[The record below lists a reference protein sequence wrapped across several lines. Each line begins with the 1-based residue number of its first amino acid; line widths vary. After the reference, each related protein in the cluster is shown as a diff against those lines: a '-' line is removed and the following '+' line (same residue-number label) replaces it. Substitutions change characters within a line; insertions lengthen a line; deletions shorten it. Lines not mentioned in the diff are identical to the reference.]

1 MALLSTGDNGPREAV
16 AVEGLVKRFGTFTA
30 VDRISFNVT
39 RGEIF
44 GFLGPNGAGK
54 STTIRM
60 LCGLLLPTEGRGSVY
75 GFDLYTE
82 SERIK
87 QHLGYMSQRFSL
99 YEELTVRENLS
110 FYGGLY
116 GLDDRLK
123 LERSRWAMA
132 MADLADR
139 ADEPARS
146 LSGGWKQR
154 LALGC
159 ALLHEPPLLFLDE
172 PTAGVDP
179 ISRRRFWDL
188 IYDLAGRGVTVFV
201 TTHYLDEAEY
211 CDRLALIDRG
221 RIIAMGTPTELKTR
235 LMTRRVLELECEP
248 LIPAMERLAPSGL
261 ASGLAS
267 GLVDEVAIFGNT
279 LHLVVQ
285 DAGEAMARLRPFLAG
300 HGIVVH
306 RLEVITPS
314 LEDVFVS
321 LIQAQGALGA
331 PPAGA
336 GGDKRAGRGDS

>member
-1 MALLSTGDNGPREAV
+1 MAQSPTDDIGPMEAV
-16 AVEGLVKRFGTFTA
+16 EVEGLVKRFGAFTA
-30 VDRISFNVT
+30 VDRISFSVMK
-39 RGEIF
+39 GEIF

-60 LCGLLLPTEGRGSVY
+60 LCGLLLPTEGRGRVY
-75 GFDLYTE
+75 GFDLFTE

-99 YEELTVRENLS
+99 YEELTVRENLN

-116 GLDDRLK
+116 GLD
-123 LERSRWAMA
+123 ERAKRERNRWAMA

-235 LMTRRVLELECEP
+235 HMTRRVLELECEP

-261 ASGLAS
+261 A
-267 GLVDEVAIFGNT
+267 DEVAIFGNT
-279 LHLVVQ
+279 LHLVVR
-285 DAGEAMARLRPFLAG
+285 DAEGAIARLRPFLAG
-300 HGIVVH
+300 QGIVVH

-321 LIQAQGALGA
+321 LIQAQGALEA
-331 PPAGA
+331 LQAGA
-336 GGDKRAGRGDS
+336 AGDKRAGRGDD

>member
-1 MALLSTGDNGPREAV
+1 MALPAADNGPREAV
-16 AVEGLVKRFGTFTA
+16 EVEGLVKRFGTFTA
-30 VDRISFNVT
+30 VDRISFTVT

-60 LCGLLLPTEGRGSVY
+60 LCGLLLPTEGRGRVY

-99 YEELTVRENLS
+99 YEELTVQENLN

-116 GLDDRLK
+116 GLDEQAKRK
-123 LERSRWAMA
+123 RNRWAMT
-132 MADLADR
+132 MADLTER
-139 ADEPARS
+139 ADEPVRS

-201 TTHYLDEAEY
+201 TTHYLEEAEY
-211 CDRLALIDRG
+211 CDRLALINNG
-221 RIIAMGTPTELKTR
+221 RIIAMGTPTDLKTR
-235 LMTRRVLELECEP
+235 FMSRQVLELECDP
-248 LIPAMERLAPSGL
+248 LIPAMERLAP
-261 ASGLAS
+261 S

-279 LHLVVQ
+279 LHLV
-285 DAGEAMARLRPFLAG
+285 ARNAEEAMARVRPFLAG
-300 HGIVVH
+300 HNISVRRMGT
-306 RLEVITPS
+306 ITPS

-321 LIQAQGALGA
+321 LIQTQGG
-331 PPAGA
+331 PKNVTAGA
-336 GGDKRAGRGDS
+336 SGADRGGS

>member
-1 MALLSTGDNGPREAV
+1 MALSPEADNGPREAV
-16 AVEGLVKRFGTFTA
+16 EVEGLVKRFGAFTA
-30 VDRISFNVT
+30 VDRISFSVT

-54 STTIRM
+54 STTIRI
-60 LCGLLLPTEGRGSVY
+60 LCGLLLPTEGRGRVY

-82 SERIK
+82 SEQIK

-99 YEELTVRENLS
+99 YEELTVRENLN

-116 GLDDRLK
+116 GLN
-123 LERSRWAMA
+123 ERAKRERNRWAMT
-132 MADLADR
+132 MADLADL
-139 ADEPARS
+139 ADAPVRS

-211 CDRLALIDRG
+211 CDRLALINNG
-221 RIIAMGTPTELKTR
+221 RIIAMGTPTDLKMR
-235 LMTRRVLELECEP
+235 HMTRSVLEVECEP

-261 ASGLAS
+261 AE
-267 GLVDEVAIFGNT
+267 EVAIFGNT
-279 LHLVVQ
+279 LHLVVR
-285 DAGEAMARLRPFLAG
+285 DAGGTMARLSPFLAG
-300 HGIVVH
+300 HNISV
-306 RLEVITPS
+306 RRMETITPS

-321 LIQAQGALGA
+321 LIRAQGSQD
-331 PPAGA
+331 AGA
-336 GGDKRAGRGDS
+336 AGATGADHGES

>member
-1 MALLSTGDNGPREAV
+1 MVQSPTDDIGPMEAV
-16 AVEGLVKRFGTFTA
+16 EVEGLVKRFGAFTA
-30 VDRISFNVT
+30 VDRISFSVT
-39 RGEIF
+39 KGEIF

-60 LCGLLLPTEGRGSVY
+60 LCGLLLPTEGRGSIY

-99 YEELTVRENLS
+99 YEELTVRENLN

-116 GLDDRLK
+116 GLDEHAKR
-123 LERSRWAMA
+123 ERNRWAMA

-221 RIIAMGTPTELKTR
+221 RIIAMGTPTELKTSH
-235 LMTRRVLELECEP
+235 MTRRVLELECEP

-261 ASGLAS
+261 A
-267 GLVDEVAIFGNT
+267 DEVAIFGNT

-285 DAGEAMARLRPFLAG
+285 DAEEAMARLRPFLAG

-321 LIQAQGALGA
+321 LIQAQGVLEA
-331 PPAGA
+331 PQAGA
-336 GGDKRAGRGDS
+336 AGDKRAGRGNS

>member
-1 MALLSTGDNGPREAV
+1 MALPAADNGPRKAV
-16 AVEGLVKRFGTFTA
+16 EVEGLVKRFGTFTA
-30 VDRISFNVT
+30 VDRISFSVT

-60 LCGLLLPTEGRGSVY
+60 LCGLLLPTEGRGRVY

-87 QHLGYMSQRFSL
+87 QHIGYMSQRFSL
-99 YEELTVRENLS
+99 YEELTVQENLN

-116 GLDDRLK
+116 GLDEQAKR
-123 LERSRWAMA
+123 ERNRWAMT
-132 MADLADR
+132 MADLTER
-139 ADEPARS
+139 ADEPVRS

-201 TTHYLDEAEY
+201 TTHYLEEAEY
-211 CDRLALIDRG
+211 CDRLALINNG
-221 RIIAMGTPTELKTR
+221 RIIAMGTPTDLKTR
-235 LMTRRVLELECEP
+235 FMSRQVLELECDP
-248 LIPAMERLAPSGL
+248 LIPAMERLAP
-261 ASGLAS
+261 S

-279 LHLVVQ
+279 LHLV
-285 DAGEAMARLRPFLAG
+285 ARNAEEAMARVRPFLAEHNISVRRMG
-300 HGIVVH
+300 A
-306 RLEVITPS
+306 ITPS

-321 LIQAQGALGA
+321 LIQTQGG
-331 PPAGA
+331 PKNVTAGA
-336 GGDKRAGRGDS
+336 SGADRGGS

>member
-1 MALLSTGDNGPREAV
+1 MALPMADDGPREAV
-16 AVEGLVKRFGTFTA
+16 EVEGLVKRFGAFTA
-30 VDRISFNVT
+30 VDRISFSVT

-60 LCGLLLPTEGRGSVY
+60 LCGLLLPTEGRGRVY

-99 YEELTVRENLS
+99 YEELTVRENLN

-116 GLDDRLK
+116 GLDEPAKR
-123 LERSRWAMA
+123 ERNRWAMT
-132 MADLADR
+132 MADLTER
-139 ADEPARS
+139 ADEPVRS

-211 CDRLALIDRG
+211 CDRLALINNG
-221 RIIAMGTPTELKTR
+221 RIIAMGTPTDLKTR
-235 LMTRRVLELECEP
+235 FMSRQVLELECDP

-261 ASGLAS
+261 A
-267 GLVDEVAIFGNT
+267 DEVAIFGNT
-279 LHLVVQ
+279 LHLVVR

-300 HGIVVH
+300 YDIAVRRVDT
-306 RLEVITPS
+306 ITPS

-321 LIQAQGALGA
+321 LIQTQGDTKVGE
-331 PPAGA
+331 AGPS
-336 GGDKRAGRGDS
+336 GGGRGGA

>member
-1 MALLSTGDNGPREAV
+1 MGGAGGEEHLPPIQMTNGPRDAV
-16 AVEGLVKRFGTFTA
+16 VVDGLVKRFGAFTA
-30 VDRISFNVT
+30 VDRISFSVA

-44 GFLGPNGAGK
+44 GFLGPNGSGK

-60 LCGLLLPTEGRGSVY
+60 LCGLLLPTEGRGTVY
-75 GFDLYTE
+75 GFDLYTD

-116 GLDDRLK
+116 GLDNRLK
-123 LERSRWAMA
+123 AERSRWAME
-132 MADLADR
+132 MADLTER

-188 IYDLAGRGVTVFV
+188 IYDLSGRGVTVFV

-221 RIIAMGTPTELKTR
+221 RIIAMGTPTELKTHW
-235 LMTRRVLELECEP
+235 MTRPVLELECTP
-248 LIPAMERLAPSGL
+248 LIPAMERLTPSTI
-261 ASGLAS
+261 AE
-267 GLVDEVAIFGNT
+267 EVAIFGNT
-279 LHLVVQ
+279 LHLVVR
-285 DAGEAMARLRPFLAG
+285 DAEAAMARLRPFLAE
-300 HGIVVH
+300 HDIQIH
-306 RLEVITPS
+306 RLGVIPPS

-321 LIQAQGALGA
+321 LIQSQGVQ
-331 PPAGA
+331 GA
-336 GGDKRAGRGDS
+336 GGGAG

>member
-1 MALLSTGDNGPREAV
+1 MALLPTGDDGPREAV
-16 AVEGLVKRFGTFTA
+16 DVEGLVKRFGAFTA
-30 VDRISFNVT
+30 VDRISFRVT

-60 LCGLLLPTEGRGSVY
+60 LCGLLLPTEGRGRVY

-99 YEELTVRENLS
+99 YEELTVRENLN

-116 GLDDRLK
+116 GLD
-123 LERSRWAMA
+123 ERAKRERNRWAMT
-132 MADLADR
+132 MADLAGR
-139 ADEPARS
+139 ADEPVRS

-261 ASGLAS
+261 ASGLA
-267 GLVDEVAIFGNT
+267 DEVAIFGNT

-285 DAGEAMARLRPFLAG
+285 DADEAMARLRPFLAG

-321 LIQAQGALGA
+321 LIQAQGA

-336 GGDKRAGRGDS
+336 AGDRRTGRGDS

>member
-1 MALLSTGDNGPREAV
+1 MAPATTDAPRDAV
-16 AVEGLVKRFGTFTA
+16 AVDGLVKRFGAFTA
-30 VDRISFNVT
+30 VDQISFTVA

-60 LCGLLLPTEGRGSVY
+60 LCGLLLPTEGRGTVY

-82 SERIK
+82 TERIK

-99 YEELTVRENLS
+99 YEELTVRENLN

-116 GLDDRLK
+116 GLDDARK
-123 LERSRWAMA
+123 KTRSAWAME
-132 MADLADR
+132 MADLGER
-139 ADEPARS
+139 ADEPVRS

-188 IYDLAGRGVTVFV
+188 IHDLAGRGVTVFV

-211 CDRLALIDRG
+211 CGRLALINQG
-221 RIIAMGTPTELKTR
+221 RIIAMGTPTELKVR
-235 LMTRRVLELECEP
+235 HMPNQVLEVECAP
-248 LIPAMERLAPSGL
+248 LIPAMERLTA
-261 ASGLAS
+261 ARIAN
-267 GLVDEVAIFGNT
+267 EVAIFGNT

-285 DAGEAMARLRPFLAG
+285 NADDVRARLAPLLAEAG
-300 HGIVVH
+300 VQLQRV
-306 RLEVITPS
+306 EVITPS

-321 LIQAQGALGA
+321 LIHQQESRSPGA
-331 PPAGA
+331 P
-336 GGDKRAGRGDS
+336 S